1 MNAWSKMNDPRE
13 AKDWKSTGTLKAAGG
28 YTQADMDKRLNDVL
42 RRSARL
48 LALTADRE
56 PSPGAEPASLFHR
69 GWGRAPLWAHY
80 ADDHRGVCLVL
91 DPAAVNE
98 ALDGLP
104 PKADRLRFWGGIEYL
119 DKPIRIPL
127 TATVTDQASLDQ
139 AIKNYITSKGQYGGL
154 YMIKNTDWAYETELR
169 IAVVEFDLD
178 EHELD
183 SPVYIPLGDCLKA
196 VIFGDAHPAPRLI
209 TAGIDNALGG
219 DSPEFFQCHWT
230 HGAPSLEL
238 ITI

>member
-1 MNAWSKMNDPRE
+1 NSTTLRMNAWPKMNDPRE
-13 AKDWKSTGTLKAAGG
+13 AKDWESTGTLKAADG

-69 GWGRAPLWAHY
+69 GWGRASLWAHY

-127 TATVTDQASLDQ
+127 TGTVTDQPPWTKQS
-139 AIKNYITSKGQYGGL
+139 KITSTPKG
-154 YMIKNTDWAYETELR
+154 TT
-169 IAVVEFDLD
+169 AV
-178 EHELD
+178 
-183 SPVYIPLGDCLKA
+183 S
-196 VIFGDAHPAPRLI
+196 
-209 TAGIDNALGG
+209 T
-219 DSPEFFQCHWT
+219 
-230 HGAPSLEL
+230 
-238 ITI
+238 